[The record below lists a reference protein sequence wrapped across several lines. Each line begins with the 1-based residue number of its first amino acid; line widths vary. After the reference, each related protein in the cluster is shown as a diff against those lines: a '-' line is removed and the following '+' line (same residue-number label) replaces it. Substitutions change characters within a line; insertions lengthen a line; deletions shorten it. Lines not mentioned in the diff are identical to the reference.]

1 MDSTIQDLRFALRLL
16 RRNPLFTLTAA
27 LSLAIGIGANTTI
40 FSIANALLFQPPAGV
55 VDVGRVVD
63 IGRSQDG
70 QGFDNNSY
78 PNFLDVRARNRVFT
92 DVYAYRMAPQPM
104 SLGGRDGAER
114 IFGGLV
120 SNNYFDTLGVRPA
133 HGRLLSRNDPA
144 AAGASPVVVLSHR
157 FWTRRFNA
165 DPSIV
170 GRKIDLNGH
179 PFVIA
184 GVAQEG
190 FGGTTLM
197 TPDLWAPMNMIAE
210 ASPRQDAT
218 MLTSREAV
226 WLIMGGRLKPG
237 VTLQQAQAE
246 LTNLGATLEREYPE
260 ANRGRGLR
268 VVALSPIPGNG
279 GPVAVF
285 MGGLMGVVGLVLA
298 VACSNV
304 AGILLARATS
314 RRREIAVRL
323 ALGAGRARLV
333 RQMLIETAVL
343 FTGGALLGLLF
354 ARVMTR
360 LIISLLPTLPLPV
373 SLAPSIDGRTI
384 AFTAG
389 LSLVAAILSGL
400 APAFHAS
407 KRDVVESLKADAQGG
422 RERLRLRSVFVV
434 AQVALSIVLV
444 AGGAL
449 FVRALQ
455 RAATIDPGFDPRG
468 VELASLDLALGGY
481 TDETGPLFARQLIER
496 VRATPGVE
504 NASLAAQIPLGLGG
518 MGLGRLMPP
527 GGDPERDAIRTD
539 WNVVEPQYFATMRT
553 PLLRGRDFT
562 DADRADGQWVA
573 IVNQR
578 LANQVWPNQD
588 PIGKTLVQVR
598 GPEDKRTL
606 TVVGV
611 ARDGKY
617 RFLGEEPAPFIYVPL
632 QQQYQ
637 SQTTI
642 VARSTQGQRLAGELR
657 ALLAQM
663 NPNLPIITSQT
674 LEDYAA
680 WGLLPQRVAA
690 SVSGSLGIVGL
701 LLAAIGI
708 YGVTAFMVTSRTREI
723 GIRMA
728 LGAQRADVVGL
739 VLRQGMK
746 LVLIG
751 VAIGVLLAAGAS
763 RLMQSLLF
771 GVGPADPVAFI
782 GASVLFV
789 LMGLG
794 ACWLPARRATGI
806 EATEALRA
814 E

>member
-16 RRNPLFTLTAA
+16 FRNPLFTLTAA
-27 LSLAIGIGANTTI
+27 LSLAVGIGANTTI
-40 FSIANALLFQPPAGV
+40 FSLANALLFQPPAGV
-55 VDVGRVVD
+55 AGVDRLVD
-63 IGRSQDG
+63 IGRSQEG
-70 QGFDNNSY
+70 EGFDNNSY
-78 PNFLDVRARNRVFT
+78 PNFLDVRARSRAFT
-92 DVYAYRMAPQPM
+92 DVYAYRMDPQPM
-104 SLGGRDGAER
+104 SLGNPGGAER

-120 SNNYFDTLGVRPA
+120 SNNYFDALGVQPGL
-133 HGRLLSRNDPA
+133 GRLFSRNDPA
-144 AAGASPVVVLSHR
+144 AAGASPFVVLSHR
-157 FWTRRFNA
+157 FWARRFHS

-170 GRKIDLNGH
+170 GRKLDLNGR
-179 PFVIA
+179 PFTVA
-184 GVAQEG
+184 GVASEG
-190 FGGTTLM
+190 FQGTTLM
-197 TPDLWAPMNMIAE
+197 TPDLWVPMTMVAE
-210 ASPRQDAT
+210 ASPRMNAE
-218 MLTSREAV
+218 MLTNRQAV
-226 WLIMGGRLKPG
+226 WLLMGGRLKPG

-246 LTNLGATLEREYPE
+246 LTNLGAALEREYPD
-260 ANRGRGLR
+260 ANRGRGLHA
-268 VVALSPIPGNG
+268 VALSPIPGNG
-279 GPVAVF
+279 APIGVF
-285 MGGLMGVVGLVLA
+285 MAGLMGVVGLVLA
-298 VACSNV
+298 VACANV
-304 AGILLARATS
+304 AGILLARATA

-333 RQMLIETAVL
+333 RQMLVETVVL
-343 FTGGALLGLLF
+343 FAGGALLGLLL
-354 ARVMTR
+354 AQVMTR
-360 LIISLLPTLPLPV
+360 LIISLLPTLPVPV
-373 SLAPSIDGRTI
+373 HLAPSIDARAI
-384 AFTAG
+384 AFTVG

-407 KRDVVESLKADAQGG
+407 KRDVVGALKSDQGG
-422 RERLRLRSVFVV
+422 RERMRLRSAFVV

-444 AGGAL
+444 VGGAL

-481 TDETGPLFARQLIER
+481 TDATGPLFARQLLER

-504 NASLAAQIPLGLGG
+504 SASLAAQIPLGLGG
-518 MGLGRLMPP
+518 MGLGRLMLP

-539 WNVVEPQYFATMRT
+539 WNVVEPGYFRTMRT

-562 DADRADGQWVA
+562 AADDARAPWVA

-578 LANQVWPNQD
+578 MAHQLWPSQD

-598 GPEDKRTL
+598 GPADKQTL

-617 RFLGEEPAPFIYVPL
+617 RYLGEEPAPFIYVPL

-657 ALLAQM
+657 ALLASM
-663 NPNLPIITSQT
+663 NPSLPIVTAQT

-680 WGLLPQRVAA
+680 FGLLPQRIAA

-701 LLAAIGI
+701 LLAAMGI
-708 YGVTAFMVTSRTREI
+708 YGVTAFLVTSRTREI

-728 LGAQRADVVGL
+728 LGAQQADVIRL
-739 VLRQGMK
+739 VLRQGMR
-746 LVLIG
+746 L
-751 VAIGVLLAAGAS
+751 VAIGVVVGVALAAGAS
-763 RLMQSLLF
+763 RMIQSMLF
-771 GVGPADPVAFI
+771 GIGPADPVAFVA
-782 GASVLFV
+782 ASLAFLLV
-789 LMGLG
+789 GLC
-794 ACWLPARRATGI
+794 ACLLPARKAMSI
-806 EATEALRA
+806 DANEALRA

>member
-1 MDSTIQDLRFALRLL
+1 MDSILQDLRYALRLL

-40 FSIANALLFQPPAGV
+40 FSLATALLFQPPAGV
-55 VDVGRVVD
+55 VDANRIVD
-63 IGRSQDG
+63 VGRSQDG
-70 QGFDNNSY
+70 EGFDNNSY
-78 PNFLDVRARNRVFT
+78 PNFFDVRARNRVFT
-92 DVYAYRMAPQPM
+92 DVYAYRMDPQPM
-104 SLGGRDGAER
+104 SLGNPSGAER
-114 IFGGLV
+114 IFGGIV
-120 SNNYFDTLGVRPA
+120 SNNYFDTLGVQPGL
-133 HGRLLSRNDPA
+133 GRLLSRNDPA
-144 AAGASPVVVLSHR
+144 AAGASPLVVLSHR
-157 FWTRRFNA
+157 FWARRFNS

-170 GRKIDLNGH
+170 GRKLDLNGH
-179 PFVIA
+179 PFTVA
-184 GVAQEG
+184 GVAPEG
-190 FGGTTLM
+190 FQGTTVM
-197 TPDLWAPMNMIAE
+197 TPDLWVPMNMAAE
-210 ASPRQDAT
+210 ASPRQGAD
-218 MLTSREAV
+218 MLTSRESV
-226 WLIMGGRLKPG
+226 WLLMGARLKPG
-237 VTLQQAQAE
+237 VTLQQVQAE
-246 LTNLGATLEREYPE
+246 LKNLGAALEREYPD

-268 VVALSPIPGNG
+268 AVALSPIPGNG
-279 GPVAVF
+279 APIAAF
-285 MGGLMGVVGLVLA
+285 MAGLMGVVGLVLA
-298 VACSNV
+298 VACANV
-304 AGILLARATS
+304 AGILLARATA

-333 RQMLIETAVL
+333 RQMLVETVVL
-343 FTGGALLGLLF
+343 FAGGAFLGLLV

-360 LIISLLPTLPLPV
+360 LIISLLPTLPVPV
-373 SLAPSIDGRTI
+373 GLAPAIDARTI
-384 AFTAG
+384 AFTVG

-400 APAFHAS
+400 APALHAS
-407 KRDVVESLKADAQGG
+407 KRDVVSALKSDQSG
-422 RERLRLRSVFVV
+422 RERMRLRSVFVV

-444 AGGAL
+444 VGGAL

-481 TDETGPLFARQLIER
+481 TDATGPLFARQLLER

-504 NASLAAQIPLGLGG
+504 SASLAAQIPLGLGG
-518 MGLGRLMPP
+518 MGLGQLMLP

-539 WNVVEPQYFATMRT
+539 WNLVEPGYFQTMRT

-562 DADRADGQWVA
+562 AADDARAPWAA

-578 LANQVWPNQD
+578 MANQLWPDQD

-598 GPEDKRTL
+598 GPEDKHTL

-617 RFLGEEPAPFIYVPL
+617 RYLGEEPAPFIYVPL
-632 QQQYQ
+632 QQQYE
-637 SQTTI
+637 SRTTI

-657 ALLAQM
+657 ALLASM
-663 NPNLPIITSQT
+663 NPNLPIVTSQT

-680 WGLLPQRVAA
+680 FGLLPQRIAA

-728 LGAQRADVVGL
+728 LGAQRADVVRL
-739 VLRQGMK
+739 VLRQGMR

-751 VAIGVLLAAGAS
+751 VVVGIALAAGAS
-763 RLMQSLLF
+763 RLIQSMLF
-771 GVGPADPVAFI
+771 GVGPADPVAFVAASLAFI
-782 GASVLFV
+782 GV
-789 LMGLG
+789 GLA
-794 ACWLPARRATGI
+794 ACWLPARKATAI
-806 EATEALRA
+806 EANEALRA